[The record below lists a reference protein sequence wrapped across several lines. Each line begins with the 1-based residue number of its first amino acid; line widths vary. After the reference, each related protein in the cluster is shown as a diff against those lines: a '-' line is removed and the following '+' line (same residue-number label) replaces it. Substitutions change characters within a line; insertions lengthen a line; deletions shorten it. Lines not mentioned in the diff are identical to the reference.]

1 MNYLTII
8 FLFCLFILLFV
19 LKATKIKFR
28 SFIHNGYKYFHMK
41 KYRSYWID
49 PNIKSPSYKIG
60 NLFKITHSLPKLI
73 SNLSLGRSNRDLFAN
88 LQMSVRL

>member
-1 MNYLTII
+1 
-8 FLFCLFILLFV
+8 
-19 LKATKIKFR
+19 
-28 SFIHNGYKYFHMK
+28 MK

-73 SNLSLGRSNRDLFAN
+73 SNLSLVRSNRDLFAN
-88 LQMSVRL
+88 LQMSVCL